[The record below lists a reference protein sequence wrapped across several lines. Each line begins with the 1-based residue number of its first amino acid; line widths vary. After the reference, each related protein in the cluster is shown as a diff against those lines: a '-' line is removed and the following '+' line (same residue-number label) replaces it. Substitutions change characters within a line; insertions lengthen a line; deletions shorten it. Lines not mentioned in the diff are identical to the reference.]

1 MIPPVDLLL
10 STLERALAV
19 TILPNATNAAAKEEA
34 SLGILFVRWLRD
46 VVDHAV
52 DAEIASYEDC
62 RAALAEIADTAPGAG
77 SALRAELAASRALLE
92 RPAATAAERREQTRG
107 AKAHLCRCL
116 RAARTDGD
124 ASLAH
129 AIRLRLTTL
138 AAREIE
144 REIAFGRATGIDP
157 DGAKAPAL
165 AELLEKGKPR

>member
-52 DAEIASYEDC
+52 DVEIASYEDC
-62 RAALAEIADTAPGAG
+62 RAALAELADSGRAG
-77 SALRAELAASRALLE
+77 SALAAELAGSRPLLE
-92 RPAATAAERREQTRG
+92 QPAATAAERREQTRRV
-107 AKAHLCRCL
+107 KAHLCRCL
-116 RAARTDGD
+116 RAARADGD
-124 ASLAH
+124 DALART
-129 AIRLRLTTL
+129 IRRRLTSL

-157 DGAKAPAL
+157 DGAKAPSL
-165 AELLEKGKPR
+165 AELIEKGKP